1 MSKLW
6 ASVRRI
12 NKETFQDLQ
21 VYLNTGVNTRHSKG
35 EKQRLKRWAQL
46 FKFENGKLILKTS
59 EPQFADINFGN
70 VVKTF
75 YVVTS
80 PIVKEEIIKK
90 MVSEQSDW

>member
-21 VYLNTGVNTRHSKG
+21 VYLNTGVNTRQSKG
-35 EKQRLKRWAQL
+35 AKQRLKRWAQL
-46 FKFENGKLILKTS
+46 FELENGKLILKTS
-59 EPQFADINFGN
+59 EPQFSDINFGN

-75 YVVTS
+75 HVVTS
-80 PIVKEEIIKK
+80 PIVKEEIIKNGI
-90 MVSEQSDW
+90 